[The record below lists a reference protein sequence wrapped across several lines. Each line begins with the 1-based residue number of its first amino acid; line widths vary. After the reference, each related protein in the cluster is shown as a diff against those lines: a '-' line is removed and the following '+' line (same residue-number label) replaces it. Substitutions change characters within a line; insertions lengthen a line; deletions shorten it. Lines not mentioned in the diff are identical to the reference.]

1 LAGSL
6 LITTHVF
13 PPDQVSSG
21 YLYADIARAFRDA
34 GWTVTVVTSV
44 PHYNLPEGFVHTS
57 RRRMLGLYRE
67 ELFEGIRLYRI
78 PQAKKPH
85 IWNRVYQFMRF
96 HATTLIIALNRDRA
110 DVVLASSP
118 PLTMGLM
125 GNMLAWLKG
134 ARSVYNVQEIYPDIA
149 VAEGSIRNP
158 VLVWLFSLMETLVYR
173 YSDRVVTID
182 ETFSEVLAPRMP
194 DDGRLVS
201 IPNFIDTQL
210 YYPEQKDNAFS
221 RQHGLED
228 SFVVGYVGNI
238 GMFQNWNIVLEA
250 AARTLGVPGV
260 RWCVVGDGIRREW
273 LISEVA
279 RRGLTN
285 MLVLPYQ
292 ARETVRLVN
301 AAIDV
306 HMVLMTASSDRNG
319 LPSKIFAVMACGR
332 PVVVSCSDG
341 APLARVMEDAGC
353 GDRVDLDDSA
363 GLAEAVLQ
371 LRADT
376 DRYVQYAEA
385 GLDKVRRC
393 YSREAVTQQYVALAT
408 ELLGKKK

>member
-125 GNMLAWLKG
+125 GNVLAWLKG

-149 VAEGSIRNP
+149 VAEGNIRNL

-201 IPNFIDTQL
+201 IPNFIDIQL